1 MNSKTRRISKLEAIA
16 GMGKHKPC
24 KLIIS
29 QILDGV
35 KTVHCEQIL
44 PYDPKQ
50 REDIEFTVM
59 GVDLSKFPKSL

>member
-1 MNSKTRRISKLEAIA
+1 MNSKANRVSKLELLA
-16 GMGKHKPC
+16 GIGKHKPC

-29 QILDGV
+29 QIVDGV

-50 REDIEFTVM
+50 REDTEFIVM